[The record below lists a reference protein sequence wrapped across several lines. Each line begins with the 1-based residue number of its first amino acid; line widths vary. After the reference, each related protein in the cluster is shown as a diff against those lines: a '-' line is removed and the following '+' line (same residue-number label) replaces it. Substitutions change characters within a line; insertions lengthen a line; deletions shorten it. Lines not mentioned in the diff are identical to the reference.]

1 MYIVVFGSLHTPC
14 RMLRGLYLRGLY
26 LFLLC
31 SRCFCLTCVVIDVIG
46 VVTDVRRAV
55 DESSHH
61 LQKKVRA
68 NITFIHSS
76 VKHTADVQLTFLI
89 TNSYRDESVDTDD
102 DYDDVEM

>member
-1 MYIVVFGSLHTPC
+1 
-14 RMLRGLYLRGLY
+14 MLRGLYLRGLY